1 MTKQRPVALQLSA
14 RGSKLTTSEQKLYI
28 YIERERDKEGQGRER
43 GKEGGG
49 QVRER
54 SI

>member
-14 RGSKLTTSEQKLYI
+14 RGSKLTTSEQKLYV
-28 YIERERDKEGQGRER
+28 YRERDKKGQGRER

-54 SI
+54 SR